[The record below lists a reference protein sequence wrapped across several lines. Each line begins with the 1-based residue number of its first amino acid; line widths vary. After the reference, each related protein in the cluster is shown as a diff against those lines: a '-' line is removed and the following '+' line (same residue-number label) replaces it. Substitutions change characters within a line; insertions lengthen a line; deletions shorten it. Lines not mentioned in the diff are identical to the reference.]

1 MANLIVLFLNIML
14 ILAKVLFKFIRFTG
28 LYVAII
34 TFIIGYKIEIY
45 LGAKYGSIYEKII
58 SPLDKNQYVYIK
70 IASSEG
76 YNATKE
82 YYRLEEPLDVNLS
95 DYSISNRWSG
105 IKVNREN
112 SGGTINYDP
121 NSGITDSG
129 QTITLIE
136 LTSNILLNLINEVEQ
151 E

>member
-1 MANLIVLFLNIML
+1 MKTKNNEN
-14 ILAKVLFKFIRFTG
+14 
-28 LYVAII
+28 AII
-34 TFIIGYKIEIY
+34 IFLKGFVIGFGIIFPISSSVLAMTMG
-45 LGAKYGSIYEKII
+45 IYEKII

-70 IASSEG
+70 VASSEG

-136 LTSNILLNLINEVEQ
+136 LTSNIFK
-151 E
+151 